1 MPRALAKPRPLP
13 QPVRT
18 FSPHGGEAVDLALKT
33 HFSSAYVE
41 IHRLREWIGH
51 LATVAGMAPADLFDL
66 RIAAIEAFIHIIEEA
81 YEGDQHGVIKA
92 TLLLRGGEVRLVL
105 RDYGRKLAASVEEDA
120 CVPGAGG
127 ANLFL
132 IRRLVDEV
140 KFHTSLPRGTAV
152 EILKRF
158 DRRPPAEPGRRPPKD
173 GKR

>member
-1 MPRALAKPRPLP
+1 
-13 QPVRT
+13 
-18 FSPHGGEAVDLALKT
+18 VDLALKT

-51 LATVAGMAPADLFDL
+51 LADVASMSPVDVFDL

-81 YEGDQHGVIKA
+81 YEGDQHGVVKA

-105 RDYGRKLAASVEEDA
+105 RDYGRKLATTMEEDA

-158 DRRPPAEPGRRPPKD
+158 ERRPSAERGPGQEERNRATPGGEPGPIPSEPEKRASRRT
-173 GKR
+173 R